1 MTEKEMKRFSR
12 AELLELLIDQMKEN
26 EELQKKLDEAN
37 KRLEDRKIIIENSG
51 SIAEAALKL
60 NGIFEA
66 AEKAAAQYIEN
77 VKATPHSIQ
86 NLKNVI

>member
-77 VKATPHSIQ
+77 VKASKSKSQ
-86 NLKNVI
+86 D